1 MKLHTMNLAE
11 TRTER
16 NRVGRG
22 PGSGNGK
29 TSGRG
34 VILLHQDLI
43 ISDMHHTQMQ
53 AYSKIPPV
61 QSFLYQ
67 KAMILSLF

>member
-29 TSGRG
+29 QA
-34 VILLHQDLI
+34 VVDKKVKNQD
-43 ISDMHHTQMQ
+43 QVEEF
-53 AYSKIPPV
+53 A
-61 QSFLYQ
+61 
-67 KAMILSLF
+67 

>member
-22 PGSGNGK
+22 KLAVVDKKVKN
-29 TSGRG
+29 
-34 VILLHQDLI
+34 QD
-43 ISDMHHTQMQ
+43 QVEEF
-53 AYSKIPPV
+53 A
-61 QSFLYQ
+61 
-67 KAMILSLF
+67 

>member
-29 TSGRG
+29 LAVVTKGQN
-34 VILLHQDLI
+34 QD
-43 ISDMHHTQMQ
+43 QVEEF
-53 AYSKIPPV
+53 A
-61 QSFLYQ
+61 
-67 KAMILSLF
+67 

>member
-29 TSGRG
+29 TSDKK
-34 VILLHQDLI
+34 VKNQD
-43 ISDMHHTQMQ
+43 QVEEF
-53 AYSKIPPV
+53 A
-61 QSFLYQ
+61 
-67 KAMILSLF
+67 

>member
-22 PGSGNGK
+22 PGSGTGK
-29 TSGRG
+29 LA
-34 VILLHQDLI
+34 VVDKKVKNQD
-43 ISDMHHTQMQ
+43 QVEEF
-53 AYSKIPPV
+53 A
-61 QSFLYQ
+61 
-67 KAMILSLF
+67 